1 MRLFCPVSQLLALRN
16 LTTLIPSFSCSSVK
30 LGSLEITFDRQIHL
44 FVSFVLCFPWV
55 YYLLRSAYVTLFGL
69 RDVINECPVSF
80 FQLCGQFL
88 RQGKRRKLT
97 TQDVERAMK
106 WYNAEPVYGHGAG
119 SNEPGYTRIIESSG
133 KIGSGNVPMF
143 VPDEKLIDLRP
154 YALMQSPA
162 ILASMSTIQGN

>member
-1 MRLFCPVSQLLALRN
+1 MLIQNKNFIIISLL
-16 LTTLIPSFSCSSVK
+16 TL
-30 LGSLEITFDRQIHL
+30 
-44 FVSFVLCFPWV
+44 
-55 YYLLRSAYVTLFGL
+55 
-69 RDVINECPVSF
+69 F

-119 SNEPGYTRIIESSG
+119 SNEPGYTRIVEPGKLGGSG
-133 KIGSGNVPMF
+133 LGNVPIY

-154 YALMQSPA
+154 YALTQSPA
-162 ILASMSTIQGN
+162 ILASMSTIQGNGPM

>member
-1 MRLFCPVSQLLALRN
+1 MLIQNKHVLKFI
-16 LTTLIPSFSCSSVK
+16 LT
-30 LGSLEITFDRQIHL
+30 
-44 FVSFVLCFPWV
+44 LC
-55 YYLLRSAYVTLFGL
+55 
-69 RDVINECPVSF
+69 

-119 SNEPGYTRIIESSG
+119 SNEPGYTRIVEPGKLGGSG
-133 KIGSGNVPMF
+133 LGNVPIY

-154 YALMQSPA
+154 YALTQSPA
-162 ILASMSTIQGN
+162 ILASMSTIQGNDLI